1 MVAIGLYAVAPGYN
15 VPCLFYVDF
24 EDQIFVY
31 FDVRITPGKVSGF
44 IDMIDD
50 DVEEAL
56 DRLLGLED
64 GLSKAMISTTGK
76 QQQQQQHS
84 SEEDG
89 QQIDLGDGWKGIM
102 DDSPTVDSLTLRTG
116 QLGILIEARDKINHD

>member
-1 MVAIGLYAVAPGYN
+1 MVVVIGLYAVAPGYN

-64 GLSKAMISTTGK
+64 DLSKAMISTTGK
-76 QQQQQQHS
+76 QQQQQQS

-102 DDSPTVDSLTLRTG
+102 DDSTTVDSLTLRTG
-116 QLGILIEARDKINHD
+116 QLGILIMAKDNTNR